1 MSTSNAKKTASKV
14 IAGILIVLVLVAVIG
29 VIVKFTGGLTSD
41 FKTFYVT
48 IGEKDVMTTASGY
61 ALTKDA
67 PLEVVT
73 KYTFGD
79 VGGEAS
85 GYSVKVVPNPTGGK
99 DFDFLLDGEHYSF
112 QAETDLTGGFD
123 IEYGEDS
130 FTIAPKGGVLDV
142 LKAVYPEREVA
153 LADDAQLYENM
164 FAMVVSSYNNA
175 SSVTVYF
182 HIEEAVNGV
191 TLDQEVIYF

>member
-67 PLEVVT
+67 PLEVGT

-79 VGGEAS
+79 AGGEAS
-85 GYSVKVVPNPTGGK
+85 GYSVKVVPNPIDGK

-142 LKAVYPEREVA
+142 LKAVYPECEVA

-182 HIEEAVNGV
+182 HIEETVSGV